1 MKNLALVITITA
13 ALAACT
19 EKTTVQTEPSIAY
32 SLDQTGDTSI
42 ITILDGDSQEV
53 MFILSDSTL
62 KATGMTNEKI
72 AEACQASTVE
82 AKTWPL
88 YPKSFRYNG
97 PSRIVIEGGEI
108 QIIVEGALKGEPTK
122 FIMKAKTDGTVERER
137 VI

>member
-19 EKTTVQTEPSIAY
+19 EKTTVQTEPSIVY

>member
-62 KATGMTNEKI
+62 KATGMTNGKI

-88 YPKSFRYNG
+88 YPESFQYNG
-97 PSRIVIEGGEI
+97 PSRIVIEGGKTL
-108 QIIVEGALKGEPTK
+108 IIVEGALKGEPTK

>member
-1 MKNLALVITITA
+1 MKNLALVIAITS

-88 YPKSFRYNG
+88 YPKSFQYNG
-97 PSRIVIEGGEI
+97 LSRIVIEGGKTL
-108 QIIVEGALKGEPTK
+108 IIVEGALKGEPTK